1 MIRQSLASLSRAK
14 RGATTRV
21 ADSTFRT
28 LAASFLIPFVS
39 GTVVLAGALWL
50 WPTPPMTKAA
60 SPAASTSVSHAAVAK
75 PHLKLSD
82 DEWQAVLTDEQFQI
96 LRRADTEPP
105 FDNRYFDFKGHG
117 TFACVACGNRLFSS
131 AAKYD
136 SGTGWPTFSKP
147 LDDEAVAERA
157 DNSHGMRRTEVV
169 CSRCSGHLGHVF
181 NDGPPPTGL
190 RYCMNSGAL
199 TFFGDKHAAK
209 HAE

>member
-1 MIRQSLASLSRAK
+1 MFRRFLTLLSCAK
-14 RGATTRV
+14 RDATTRV
-21 ADSTFRT
+21 ADSSVCT

-39 GTVVLAGALWL
+39 GTVVLASALWL
-50 WPTPPMTKAA
+50 WPTPQVTSAA
-60 SPAASTSVSHAAVAK
+60 SPASSALVSHAAVAK

-82 DEWQAVLTDEQFQI
+82 DQWRTLLTDKQFQI
-96 LRRADTEPP
+96 LRRADTERP

-117 TFACVACGNRLFSS
+117 TFACVACGSRLFSS

-147 LDDEAVAERA
+147 LDNEVVAERA

-169 CSRCSGHLGHVF
+169 CSRCGGHLGHVF
-181 NDGPPPTGL
+181 DDGPPPTGL

-199 TFFGDKHAAK
+199 TFFGDKHAVE